1 LKIKAIFCQ
10 VIREGSASDV
20 RRFYY
25 WFKNHLESPLYPVLK
40 GPFENHV
47 AQSLDE
53 DPIMILAV
61 KNDIELLD
69 YVLSLKPDM
78 DVTYCD
84 HTALHYAVMGDNT
97 TAIAMFLYHGF
108 DPDVTITNIRPVSLA
123 RTAEMK
129 GIFEDFKQL
138 PREEFAAKYKLK
150 IECNSSQK
158 ISSNSESPQMVQHSI
173 SNLALDVQH
182 EILNHVSIETAFAAQ
197 FVCKDW
203 RNYEPHKRA
212 IEKFPY
218 LCNVKFAPT
227 RNSGETYYFR
237 ISPHFTVFH
246 FVMEYDLIYDAS
258 TTHVGSEEYYSLR
271 RAVESNLYCLPNTNS
286 NLENLSQFIFN
297 EIIGADVFS
306 LKPAFSREEPKYP
319 KFHAIYLEISPYFG
333 LGLVFSPTLWAETY
347 KDKLQNSPS

>member
-1 LKIKAIFCQ
+1 
-10 VIREGSASDV
+10 
-20 RRFYY
+20 
-25 WFKNHLESPLYPVLK
+25 
-40 GPFENHV
+40 
-47 AQSLDE
+47 
-53 DPIMILAV
+53 
-61 KNDIELLD
+61 
-69 YVLSLKPDM
+69 
-78 DVTYCD
+78 
-84 HTALHYAVMGDNT
+84 
-97 TAIAMFLYHGF
+97 
-108 DPDVTITNIRPVSLA
+108 
-123 RTAEMK
+123 MK

-138 PREEFAAKYKLK
+138 PREEFATKYQLK

-158 ISSNSESPQMVQHSI
+158 ISSNSESPNMVQHSI
-173 SNLALDVQH
+173 SNLVLDVQH

-227 RNSGETYYFR
+227 RYSGETYYFR

-246 FVMEYDLIYDAS
+246 FVMEYDLIYDARKM
-258 TTHVGSEEYYSLR
+258 HVGSEEFIQEFYSLQC
-271 RAVESNLYCLPNTNS
+271 AVKSNLDYLPNTNS
-286 NLENLSQFIFN
+286 NLDSLSQFIFN
-297 EIIGADVFS
+297 ENIGAAVFS

-347 KDKLQNSPS
+347 ND